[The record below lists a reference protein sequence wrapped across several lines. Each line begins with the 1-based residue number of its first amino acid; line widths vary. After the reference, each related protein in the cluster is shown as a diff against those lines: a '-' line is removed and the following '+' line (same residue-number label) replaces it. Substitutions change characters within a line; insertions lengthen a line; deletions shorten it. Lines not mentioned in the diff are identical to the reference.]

1 MVKTPERKTVMR
13 TNRQE
18 AERILEERFG
28 KDQVIALATISGQLP
43 SVRYVNAY
51 YADGAFYII
60 TYGLSNKMRQL
71 AENLGWF
78 GKEENREIAAK
89 LREVFAEWIDNG
101 HNDFSD
107 PNTCILRICLT
118 DGVLFSHGKRY
129 DLRYT

>member
-1 MVKTPERKTVMR
+1 ME

-18 AERILEERFG
+18 AERILAERFG

-71 AENLGWF
+71 AENPAAGIAGEWF
-78 GKEENREIAAK
+78 YRPRTGRKPRLVRERGEPGDCREAAGS
-89 LREVFAEWIDNG
+89 L
-101 HNDFSD
+101 
-107 PNTCILRICLT
+107 C
-118 DGVLFSHGKRY
+118 GV
-129 DLRYT
+129 D

>member
-1 MVKTPERKTVMR
+1 ME

-18 AERILEERFG
+18 AERILAERFG

-71 AENLGWF
+71 AENPVAGIAGEWFTGNGRAENLGWF
-78 GKEENREIAAK
+78 GKEENRWFAAK
-89 LREVFAEWIDNG
+89 TRSCGKSLRSG
-101 HNDFSD
+101 
-107 PNTCILRICLT
+107 LT
-118 DGVLFSHGKRY
+118 TATTTFPTPIPASSGSA
-129 DLRYT
+129 

>member
-1 MVKTPERKTVMR
+1 ME

-18 AERILEERFG
+18 AEKILEERFG